1 MTVRALESSDMDA
14 AVGVLVSAFAGD
26 VLLVWA
32 CGARERQGMR
42 AACRMTIA
50 LSVSARA
57 AYGYFDGER
66 LSSVAL
72 YQRSGE
78 APSVWQSLR
87 AGFWRVPI
95 HAGPRAAHRIARAF
109 ALADA
114 FKAELLGGEPHHYL
128 DTLGV
133 HRDAAGR
140 GVGQMLLN
148 ASLARLRE
156 DAPQPCF
163 LFTHQLHNQRLYGRH
178 GFETVGECP
187 VPESPIT
194 FFGMRQAFAAGK

>member
-14 AVGVLVSAFAGD
+14 VVGVLVSAFAGD
-26 VLLVWA
+26 VLLVL
-32 CGARERQGMR
+32 GVRRARASGHARR
-42 AACRMTIA
+42 LRMTIA

-66 LSSVAL
+66 LSAVAL

-109 ALADA
+109 A
-114 FKAELLGGEPHHYL
+114 H
-128 DTLGV
+128 
-133 HRDAAGR
+133 AGR
-140 GVGQMLLN
+140 FQGRAARRRAPSLPRHVGRT
-148 ASLARLRE
+148 SRRRRARRRTNV
-156 DAPQPCF
+156 A
-163 LFTHQLHNQRLYGRH
+163 
-178 GFETVGECP
+178 
-187 VPESPIT
+187 
-194 FFGMRQAFAAGK
+194 